1 VSGGCI
7 VSGRVWRSV
16 LFSRV
21 RVHSNC
27 SVSWSVLLP
36 GVTVGR
42 GAKLTKVVVDRGCS
56 IPEGLVIGDDPELDT
71 KRFYR
76 SPNGVTLVTR
86 KMLDQLSA

>member
-1 VSGGCI
+1 M
-7 VSGRVWRSV
+7 
-16 LFSRV
+16 
-21 RVHSNC
+21 
-27 SVSWSVLLP
+27 SWSVLLP

-56 IPEGLVIGDDPELDT
+56 IPEGLVVGDDPEADA

-86 KMLDQLSA
+86 KMLEKLSA